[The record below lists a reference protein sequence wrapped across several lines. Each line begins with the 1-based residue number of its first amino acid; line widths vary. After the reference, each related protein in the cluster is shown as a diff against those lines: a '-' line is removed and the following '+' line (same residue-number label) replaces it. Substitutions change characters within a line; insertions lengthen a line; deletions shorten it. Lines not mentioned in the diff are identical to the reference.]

1 MDGFKNI
8 EISNFRG
15 IRHLSIGD
23 FARVNVFLGHN
34 NSGKS
39 SILEALMLLMGMSN
53 PDIVQRVNSLRIR
66 NVFSGLGDVR
76 YIFYNLD
83 LNNIPEIFSELTD
96 GISRRLKMNLTYT
109 SDENAKTDIPQTN
122 IPTSE
127 TKVFLNTLEMNF
139 DVASGERTDSYRSI
153 VTFNNQGVVSNRDYA
168 KGYLEKNSASFLP
181 ADLMISNLAAD
192 LAELIKR

>member
-15 IRHLSIGD
+15 IRHLSISD
-23 FARVNVFLGHN
+23 FSRVNVFLGHN

-83 LNNIPEIFSELTD
+83 LNNIPEIFSEQTD
-96 GISRRLKMNLTYT
+96 GISRCLKMNLTYT
-109 SDENAKTDIPQTN
+109 SDENAKTDIPH
-122 IPTSE
+122 
-127 TKVFLNTLEMNF
+127 LH
-139 DVASGERTDSYRSI
+139 
-153 VTFNNQGVVSNRDYA
+153 
-168 KGYLEKNSASFLP
+168 
-181 ADLMISNLAAD
+181 
-192 LAELIKR
+192 